1 MYCCIVLVL
10 SPCQTA
16 QLSNRDLKKH
26 LRVMSKRYERTA
38 KTLRLRAQ
46 NATQRRQQRNESWQN
61 IRQWSQRARTCRTFA
76 WITRQHAVDTT
87 VPNCAADGS
96 YDSRQCAWSR
106 KFCWCIDENGKPR
119 GKKQLKRYEKLNC
132 SRTAAGKNE
141 IIYDR

>member
-26 LRVMSKRYERTA
+26 LRVISKRYERTA

-61 IRQWSQRARTCRTFA
+61 IRQWSQRARTCRKLA
-76 WITRQHAVDTT
+76 RITRQHAVNTT

-96 YDSRQCAWSR
+96 YDSKQCAWSK
-106 KFCWCIDENGKPR
+106 KFCWCVDENGGPR

>member
-1 MYCCIVLVL
+1 
-10 SPCQTA
+10 
-16 QLSNRDLKKH
+16 
-26 LRVMSKRYERTA
+26 MSKRYERTA

-61 IRQWSQRARTCRTFA
+61 IRQRARTCRKFA
-76 WITRQHAVDTT
+76 RVTRQHAVNTT

-96 YDSRQCAWSR
+96 YDSKQCAWSR
-106 KFCWCIDENGKPR
+106 KFCWCVDENGGPR